1 MIPSATY
8 VFADAQTHINLYMH
22 TPVLNQI
29 RGLFNY
35 SLNYACSA
43 LVRKDVHLM
52 GGKTRNACRSHTG
65 THALAH

>member
-8 VFADAQTHINLYMH
+8 VFADAQTHISLYTVDMH

-35 SLNYACSA
+35 SKEQQVCLFSSCQEGCAPY
-43 LVRKDVHLM
+43 
-52 GGKTRNACRSHTG
+52 GW
-65 THALAH
+65 

>member
-35 SLNYACSA
+35 SKEQQVCLFSSCQEGCAPY
-43 LVRKDVHLM
+43 
-52 GGKTRNACRSHTG
+52 GW
-65 THALAH
+65 